1 MALVAGG
8 HFVAL
13 LGGHFVWRPFCE
25 RRCSQALRWRTL
37 LPPPFVLHLR
47 GPAGGGVVSDPSRQE
62 GFWGDGPLTRPPLRR
77 DRLPQRRPDQQ
88 APEAAVQVKRRRTA
102 SLGAPVCPLNPRPSP
117 RQPAALVDF
126 LDFPAELRQA
136 FLAETPRG
144 G

>member
-1 MALVAGG
+1 MDRA
-8 HFVAL
+8 
-13 LGGHFVWRPFCE
+13 
-25 RRCSQALRWRTL
+25 
-37 LPPPFVLHLR
+37 
-47 GPAGGGVVSDPSRQE
+47 
-62 GFWGDGPLTRPPLRR
+62 R